1 MNESWGESA
10 FQFGFNP
17 SFRYYVQLFEIPQ
30 ESHPVTLKLHEY
42 ASLGNF
48 WVPYGNCSSAD
59 EETMQHLQ
67 EIIANASA
75 AIEAAETLV
84 ALDEVRVQYL
94 GKKGELTAQLQSLG
108 KLPPEERRT
117 AGQEINVAKAE
128 VQKSIALRKDALQR
142 AELEAKLAA
151 ETIDVTLPGRR
162 IENGGLHPVTRTVER
177 IEKFFGELGFSTES
191 GPEIEDAFHNFDALN
206 IAEDH
211 PARTDHDTFFFNPD
225 LMLRTHTSGVQ
236 IRTMENGK
244 PPFRFIA
251 PGRVYRNDYD
261 QTHTP
266 MFHQVEGMLVDE
278 NVNFAQLKGILN
290 DFLCNFFEE
299 EVEVRFRPSYFPF
312 TEPSAEVDVKGKNGK
327 WLEVLGCGMVH
338 PNVLRA
344 VGIDPEKYS
353 GFAFGMGVER
363 LTMLRYG
370 VNDLRAFFEND
381 LRFLKQFK

>member
-1 MNESWGESA
+1 
-10 FQFGFNP
+10 
-17 SFRYYVQLFEIPQ
+17 
-30 ESHPVTLKLHEY
+30 
-42 ASLGNF
+42 
-48 WVPYGNCSSAD
+48 
-59 EETMQHLQ
+59 MQHLE

-75 AIEAAETLV
+75 AIEAAESLV
-84 ALDEVRVQYL
+84 VLDEVRVQYL

-108 KLPPEERRT
+108 KLPPEERRE
-117 AGQEINVAKAE
+117 AGQEINKAKGV
-128 VQKSIALRKDALQR
+128 VQQAIAARKDALQR

-177 IEKFFGELGFSTES
+177 IEKFFGELGFNTEA

-206 IAEDH
+206 IAADH

-266 MFHQVEGMLVDE
+266 MFHQVEGLMVDK
-278 NVNFAQLKGILN
+278 NVSFTELKGILH
-290 DFLCNFFEE
+290 DFLQNFFEE
-299 EVEVRFRPSYFPF
+299 SLQVRFRPSYFPF
-312 TEPSAEVDVKGKNGK
+312 TEPSAEVDVMGKNGQ

-344 VGIDPEKYS
+344 VNIDPEEYT

-381 LRFLKQFK
+381 VRFLKQFN